1 MSMPFPVSKP
11 ERTSSRDY
19 SLLLAIALGVLTIAG
34 AFALL
39 PGTEEKA
46 VAMISEGR
54 MEEAEELL
62 ESSRAD
68 GEFTSHERSLLA
80 ELYLD
85 RGEFPQAIALLE
97 HLANDP
103 VHAGS
108 TLPRLTMLYGQ
119 VHDQRRQ
126 LESARRLYDLRPTQA
141 LYDELRLLY
150 RLMGEWKGELSLLD
164 RAIKAGHAN
173 SADIMRWQHLRQVK
187 PEVMAATASWHAPW
201 FMLPSINLP

>member
-1 MSMPFPVSKP
+1 M
-11 ERTSSRDY
+11 
-19 SLLLAIALGVLTIAG
+19 LLAIALGVLTIAG
-34 AFALL
+34 AFAML

-54 MEEAEELL
+54 TNEALKLL
-62 ESSRAD
+62 EASRAD

-85 RGEFPQAIALLE
+85 RGELAHAAALLE

-108 TLPRLTMLYGQ
+108 ALPRLTALYGQ

-126 LESARRLYDLRPTQA
+126 LEAARRLYDLRPTQA

-150 RLMGEWKGELSLLD
+150 RLMGEWQGELSLLD
-164 RAIKAGHAN
+164 RAIKAGHA
-173 SADIMRWQHLRQVK
+173 SSDDILRWQHLRNVK
-187 PEVMAATASWHAPW
+187 PDVMAAAATWHAPW
-201 FMLPSINLP
+201 FTFPSINLP